1 MIEQIQT
8 FAFHHMILVFLAWWF
23 FAQAIYDLPEPRPG
37 SRWYRALYM
46 LLHQIGAN
54 VDRIAQARG
63 WTPPG
68 FVLPADA
75 LSPALPSAPA
85 VAPASVVSVP
95 AAPQPAPAV
104 TPASP
109 SPNPPAAAGAPGGTQ

>member
-1 MIEQIQT
+1 MLEQIQA

-23 FAQAIYDLPEPRPG
+23 FAQAIYDLPEPRPD

-68 FVLPADA
+68 FVLPPDA
-75 LSPALPSAPA
+75 PATAPPSAPA
-85 VAPASVVSVP
+85 VIPVSIV
-95 AAPQPAPAV
+95 PQPAPAV
-104 TPASP
+104 APASP
-109 SPNPPAAAGAPGGTQ
+109 SPNPPAAAGASGGTQ

>member
-8 FAFHHMILVFLAWWF
+8 FALHHMILVFLAWWF
-23 FAQAIYDLPEPRPG
+23 FAQVIYDLPEPRPG

-63 WTPPG
+63 WTPPS
-68 FVLPADA
+68 VSLTANAPESVQ
-75 LSPALPSAPA
+75 LSAPA
-85 VAPASVVSVP
+85 MVP
-95 AAPQPAPAV
+95 GPSPIVPQPAPAV

-109 SPNPPAAAGAPGGTQ
+109 SPSPPAAAGAPGGTQ